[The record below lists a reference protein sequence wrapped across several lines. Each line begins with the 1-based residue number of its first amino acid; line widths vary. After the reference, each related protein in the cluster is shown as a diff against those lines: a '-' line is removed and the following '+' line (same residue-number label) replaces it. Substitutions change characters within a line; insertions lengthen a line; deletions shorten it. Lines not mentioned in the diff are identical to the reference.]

1 MRLHSQSYNLI
12 NLRIQNY
19 KLRIVNFFQNLV
31 RFCFYVEQI
40 FIILFNWRNITVA
53 CKNMG
58 FELEHNKKQKT
69 KNPNFLISL
78 QPDGV
83 NLCDF
88 KHRKLVL
95 IEFIV

>member
-1 MRLHSQSYNLI
+1 M
-12 NLRIQNY
+12 
-19 KLRIVNFFQNLV
+19 
-31 RFCFYVEQI
+31 
-40 FIILFNWRNITVA
+40 RNITVA

-69 KNPNFLISL
+69 TNPNFLISL